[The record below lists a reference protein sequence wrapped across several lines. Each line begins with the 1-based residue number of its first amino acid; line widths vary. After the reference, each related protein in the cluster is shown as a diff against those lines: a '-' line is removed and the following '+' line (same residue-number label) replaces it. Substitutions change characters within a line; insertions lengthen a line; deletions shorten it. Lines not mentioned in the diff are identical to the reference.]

1 VRVGASELGER
12 HSDGEFGIEVLE
24 ATGGSASR
32 ERSVEVVTSLTADP

>member
-1 VRVGASELGER
+1 VRVGASELG
-12 HSDGEFGIEVLE
+12 DGEFGIEVLE